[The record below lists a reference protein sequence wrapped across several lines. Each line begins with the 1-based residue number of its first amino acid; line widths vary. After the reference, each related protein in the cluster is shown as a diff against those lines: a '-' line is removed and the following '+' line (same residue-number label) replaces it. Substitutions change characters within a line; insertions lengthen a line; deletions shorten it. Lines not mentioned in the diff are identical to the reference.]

1 MLFARLRYTL
11 LLLTLM
17 RFCHTACYPYL
28 GCGTGILWKRNV
40 FEISIFVITWRM
52 FTFVSRRRNQCVS
65 FIGLVQSLG
74 WKMILKNSWNQ
85 NIISDLKNIFVKSK
99 YCRMKKKNSS
109 NQNIHTQASRS
120 SSGYWLIWCCIKCW
134 HLVLFDWFS
143 CWKYSRKNGIIWI
156 VVDYYR

>member
-1 MLFARLRYTL
+1 MVLNWLECFFFKYKDLINNLRFLYNAFLPMLFASLRYIL

-99 YCRMKKKNSS
+99 YCRMKKKIR
-109 NQNIHTQASRS
+109 Q
-120 SSGYWLIWCCIKCW
+120 IKIFIPK
-134 HLVLFDWFS
+134 LLEVLQD
-143 CWKYSRKNGIIWI
+143 I
-156 VVDYYR
+156 D